1 MRLIEKIP
9 NSITSGGS
17 MSLSVAGKINS
28 HNEWDKLRE
37 IIVGTA
43 EGSMAV
49 LTWSRPDPIPEN
61 VKEQAYDIAIKAFP
75 K

>member
-1 MRLIEKIP
+1 
-9 NSITSGGS
+9 
-17 MSLSVAGKINS
+17 MSSAVAGKINS

-49 LTWSRPDPIPEN
+49 LTWNRPEPIPEN
-61 VKEQAYDIAIKAFP
+61 VKEQAYKIAKKRISEMVSRGNSGRP
-75 K
+75 RGPG